1 MHHLRC
7 VKKYWLG
14 VAFILICCCFDL
26 HSQSAILSENTRNY
40 AHNDSSFIRIR
51 QALSGAKESGDSL
64 GMAHAH
70 LLLGQYFFDS
80 GAFEQALNQFI
91 DAEKIVDQ
99 MEHSILKGAV
109 KAHLGSAHHYT
120 GDREASL
127 EHLNEALDIYKLLND
142 ASGTADTYGR
152 IGHYHEK
159 NEDYEVALTFQ
170 QRALDLLLP
179 QNDSLAI
186 AKIYENFGSIYED
199 LMQLEKASRYF
210 NLALSYL
217 HNSQNYYRLANVY
230 NNLGDTYRK
239 SKDYE
244 KGFNYT
250 RKALLYAEANNSPYL
265 IKSAMRDLSKSH
277 SELGNYDSAFHYL
290 SVAYLALD
298 SIFGIEVARHTAL
311 NKVVYETE
319 KKEAMLSLQNAE
331 ITFLEK
337 ERQHSLTLQYTFGG
351 AFILLLIISVWLTQ
365 LQRHKMRS
373 RRLIYEQRE
382 DIYNTRSA
390 LNEKELQ
397 HAALKE
403 AKLKTEL
410 ENKRLREIFLNDQLE
425 LRSNELTSQTLKIIR
440 KNKVLNELKAK
451 MEAGL
456 NTDNKQE
463 IAKIIDRHLRVDKNW
478 ESFQE
483 LFEKVHDDFYK
494 KLMKK
499 APDLSPAEIRLC
511 CLIKLN
517 LPSKDIASML
527 GISPDSL
534 RIARYRLRKKL
545 QLDTKEKL
553 GAYVMGL

>member
-1 MHHLRC
+1 M
-7 VKKYWLG
+7 KKYGLC
-14 VAFILICCCFDL
+14 VVFILICCCFKA
-26 HSQSAILSENTRNY
+26 QAQPATLSENISFVP
-40 AHNDSSFIRIR
+40 HNDSTFVRTR
-51 QALSGAKESGDSL
+51 EALSAAKESGDSL
-64 GMAHAH
+64 GMAKAH
-70 LLLGQYFFDS
+70 LMLGQYFFDS
-80 GAFEQALNQFI
+80 GAFEQSLNQFI
-91 DAEKIVDQ
+91 NAEKIVDL
-99 MEHSILKGAV
+99 MTPSALEAAV

-120 GDREASL
+120 GDRDASL
-127 EHLNEALDIYKLLND
+127 EHLNEALDIYKQLKD
-142 ASGTADTYGR
+142 ASGTADVYGR

-159 NEDYEVALTFQ
+159 NGDYTSALTFQ
-170 QRALDLLLP
+170 KLALDLLLP

-186 AKIYENFGSIYED
+186 ARIYENFGSIYED
-199 LMQLEKASRYF
+199 LMELEKASSYF
-210 NLALSYL
+210 KRALSYL
-217 HNSQNYYRLANVY
+217 DNSQNYYRLANVY

-239 SKDYE
+239 SQDYE
-244 KGFNYT
+244 KGFHYT
-250 RKALLYAEANNSPYL
+250 RKALYYAEANNSPYL

-277 SELGNYDSAFHYL
+277 AELGNHDSAFYYL

-337 ERQHSLTLQYTFGG
+337 ERQHSRTLQYTFGG

-365 LQRHKMRS
+365 LQRHKMQS

-451 MEAGL
+451 IEAGL
-456 NTDNKQE
+456 NADNKQE
-463 IAKIIDRHLRVDKNW
+463 IENIIDRHLRVDKNW